1 MIKHIVS
8 WLRRGGG
15 LMVSVVNSGSDGSGS
30 RPSRVCCAVF
40 LDKTLSLTVPLFT
53 LEYKWVPAT
62 EIVGA
67 KKKKPKTELSAW
79 RYELAWF
86 KRL

>member
-1 MIKHIVS
+1 
-8 WLRRGGG
+8 
-15 LMVSVVNSGSDGSGS
+15 MVSVVNSGSDGSGS

-67 KKKKPKTELSAW
+67 KKKTENGV
-79 RYELAWF
+79 
-86 KRL
+86 KRLEIRVSLV